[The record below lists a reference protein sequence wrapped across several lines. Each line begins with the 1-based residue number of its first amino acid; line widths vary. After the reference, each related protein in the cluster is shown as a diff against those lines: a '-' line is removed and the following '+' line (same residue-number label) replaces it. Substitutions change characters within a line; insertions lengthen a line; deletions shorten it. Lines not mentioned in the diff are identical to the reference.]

1 MIRPPSRGSAERVFE
16 STQKVLNASAM
27 MLNITAAIII
37 HLIDPFPDTQIA
49 HARTRAFARKIT
61 P

>member
-1 MIRPPSRGSAERVFE
+1 
-16 STQKVLNASAM
+16 LNASAM